1 MAQEAQRKYRATNT
15 YADFKESKSMT
26 AKIGFIGL
34 GIMGKPMAKNLLN
47 AGYDVTVYDIFEGPI
62 AELVAEGATASDS
75 CAAVGAATDV
85 IITMVQ
91 DGPQALQA
99 ILGENGVV
107 DGASAGDLVVDMSS
121 IAPGVSQ
128 QIGAG
133 LSEKGIDFLDA
144 PVSGGEPFA
153 ISGDLAIMVGGGAA
167 DFERAKPLF
176 DVLGKSSVLC
186 GDHGAGNVT
195 KLANQI
201 VVGANIHGLAEALVL
216 ATASGVNPQTVFE
229 AIQGGLAGSNVM
241 NAKAP
246 MMIDRNFEP
255 GFRIELHYKDINN
268 AMETARELQV
278 PLQVTANLQQVLT
291 SLVNSGH
298 GKDDHSGI
306 LQYVEHVSG
315 VKVQKP

>member
-1 MAQEAQRKYRATNT
+1 MAE
-15 YADFKESKSMT
+15 
-26 AKIGFIGL
+26 KIGFIGL
-34 GIMGKPMAKNLLN
+34 GIMGKPMAKNLIN
-47 AGYDVTVYDIFEGPI
+47 AGYDVTVYDVFPDPI
-62 AELVAEGATASDS
+62 DEMVEAGASAGSS
-75 CAAVGAATDV
+75 CADVASKTDV
-85 IITMVQ
+85 VITMVQ
-91 DGPQALQA
+91 DGPQAKQA
-99 ILGENGVV
+99 ILGEGGVA
-107 DGASAGDLVVDMSS
+107 DGASEGDLVVDMSS

-128 QIGAG
+128 EIGAG
-133 LSEKGIDFLDA
+133 LADSNINFLDA

-176 DVLGKSSVLC
+176 DVLGKSAVLC
-186 GDHGAGNVT
+186 GAHGAGNVT

-216 ATASGVNPQTVFE
+216 ATAAGVNPQTVFE

-246 MMIDRNFEP
+246 MMISRNFDP

-268 AMETARELQV
+268 AMETARALNV

-291 SLVNSGH
+291 ALVVGGDGTN
-298 GKDDHSGI
+298 DHSGI
-306 LQYVEHVSG
+306 LRYVEQLAG
-315 VKVQKP
+315 VEVQEL

>member
-1 MAQEAQRKYRATNT
+1 MST
-15 YADFKESKSMT
+15 
-26 AKIGFIGL
+26 KIGFIGL
-34 GIMGKPMAKNLLN
+34 GIMGKPMARNLMA
-47 AGYDVTVYDIFEGPI
+47 AGYDITVYDVFDGPVQ
-62 AELVAEGATASDS
+62 ELSGEGAGTASS
-75 CAAVGAATDV
+75 CAEVAAGTDIV
-85 IITMVQ
+85 VTMVQ
-91 DGPQALQA
+91 DGPQARQA
-99 ILGENGVV
+99 ILGEGGVIE
-107 DGASAGDLVVDMSS
+107 GASEGDLVVDMSS

-128 QIGAG
+128 EIGTG
-133 LSEKGIDFLDA
+133 LAAKGINFLDA

-153 ISGDLAIMVGGGAA
+153 ISGDLAIMVGGNAA

-186 GDHGAGNVT
+186 GAHGAGNVT

-216 ATASGVNPQTVFE
+216 ASAAGVNPQTVFE

-246 MMIDRNFEP
+246 MMIGRNFEP

-268 AMETARELQV
+268 AMETARELNV

-291 SLVNSGH
+291 SLVVGGNGR
-298 GKDDHSGI
+298 DDHSGI
-306 LQYVEHVSG
+306 LKYVEAVSG
-315 VKVQKP
+315 VEVREL